1 MAWTGLNPRHLSVWL
16 VLSWRGAKADQ
27 GEILNNWFSV
37 GIDFLS
43 NNPAGIWIA
52 SGLIVTSALFA
63 YFNWFRK
70 HAVKLQRALE
80 RLANSLEG
88 SAAEGWAA
96 AKDNARTA
104 AKVHKHV
111 DAAWQ
116 ETEERVIPLPH
127 GQRTRYVMFGVPRDL
142 WSASRLLGRSMNF
155 PLAEAVPNL
164 LVGVGLLLTF
174 FFLTLALTG
183 ATAALLPSQS
193 GAAGADLTSATRG
206 LLSAAGAK
214 FLTSL
219 TGLLASIV
227 WTIGFR
233 RRMASLTRAS
243 EEVLSRIG
251 RIVPSGG
258 GEMAMFAMIQASRDV
273 HNAVIGHT
281 DVSKE
286 VSEKSG
292 RQIEVA
298 EELLNESREQTGTFK
313 RFETDLAVTLAG
325 AITNAFSPQ
334 MEAMTSRL
342 TAAIDGLSLKI
353 GTMNQE
359 ALQQMM
365 DDFAAM
371 LKKSTDSEMAQLR
384 ETLSTLAER
393 LSGAGNA
400 IGEGAGQAAEK
411 LDKAGSDLLARVE
424 QVSANLASGA
434 TNLEGATLGV
444 KEAMNGLDATV
455 REAADLGN
463 RGSTFVRGA
472 LDNAE
477 QVFDRLKSAAEE
489 MNAAGAAL
497 ERVGG
502 RLSEAVDSVEEMT
515 REQRSVVNAVRE
527 ATPNAMT
534 SVQRVLDLLQQTVQ
548 VTATMMS
555 HTRDSMESTS
565 RTLGTTVAEIT
576 TGVSEYSKMVA
587 ELHRRMDEE
596 LAKAVGSL
604 DKGVVGLEEA
614 IEELGEMVSNRFPK
628 G

>member
-1 MAWTGLNPRHLSVWL
+1 MNS
-16 VLSWRGAKADQ
+16 
-27 GEILNNWFSV
+27 WFSV

-43 NNPAGIWIA
+43 NNPAAIWIT
-52 SGLIVTSALFA
+52 SGLITASALIGYWF
-63 YFNWFRK
+63 WFRPQ
-70 HAVKLQRALE
+70 AVRLQRALVQVA
-80 RLANSLEG
+80 RSLDSG
-88 SAAEGWAA
+88 VAEGWATT
-96 AKDNARTA
+96 KDHARAA
-104 AKVHKHV
+104 AKVHPHV
-111 DAAWQ
+111 VAAWH

-127 GQRTRYVMFGVPRDL
+127 GQRTLFVMFGAPRDL
-142 WSASRLLGRSMNF
+142 WSANRLLSRSMNL

-164 LVGVGLLLTF
+164 LVGVGLLFTF
-174 FFLTLALTG
+174 FFLTLALTE
-183 ATAALLPSQS
+183 ATSALLPSKG
-193 GAAGADLTSATRG
+193 GAAAADLTSATRG

-233 RRMASLTRAS
+233 RRMARLAGATEA
-243 EEVLSRIG
+243 VLDRIG

-258 GEMAMFAMIQASRDV
+258 GEMAMFAQLQASRDV
-273 HNAVIGHT
+273 HQVAIGHT

-286 VSEKSG
+286 VSEKTG
-292 RQIEVA
+292 RQVELS
-298 EELLNESREQTGTFK
+298 EELLTEAREQTGTFK
-313 RFETDLAVTLAG
+313 RFETDLAVSLAG
-325 AITNAFSPQ
+325 AITTAFSPQ
-334 MEAMTSRL
+334 MEAMTSKL

-359 ALQQMM
+359 ALQHMM

-393 LSGAGNA
+393 LTGAGNA

-411 LDKAGSDLLARVE
+411 LDKAGTDLLTRVE

-434 TNLEGATLGV
+434 TNLEGATQGV
-444 KEAMNGLDATV
+444 KEAMNDLDVTI
-455 REAADLGN
+455 REAADLGKQ
-463 RGSTFVRGA
+463 GSTFVRGA

-477 QVFDRLKSAAEE
+477 QVFGRLKSAAEE

-497 ERVGG
+497 ERVSG

-527 ATPNAMT
+527 ATPNAMA

-548 VTATMMS
+548 VTATMMNQ
-555 HTRDSMESTS
+555 TRDSMATTS
-565 RTLGTTVAEIT
+565 KTLGTTVAEIT
-576 TGVSEYSKMVA
+576 AGVSEYSKMVA

-604 DKGVVGLEEA
+604 DKGVVSLEEA
-614 IEELGEMVSNRFPK
+614 IEELGEVIGNRFPK